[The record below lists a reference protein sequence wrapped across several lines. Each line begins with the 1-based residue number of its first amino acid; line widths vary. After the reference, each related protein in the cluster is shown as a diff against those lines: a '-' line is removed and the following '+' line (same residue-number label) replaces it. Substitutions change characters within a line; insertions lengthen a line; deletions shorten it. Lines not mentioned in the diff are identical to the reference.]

1 MNIFKVTIFYVQ
13 MNYGLPESM
22 YYVMLLNV
30 NLIVKLLF
38 FSNP

>member
-1 MNIFKVTIFYVQ
+1 MNIVKVTIFYVQ
-13 MNYGLPESM
+13 MNYGLLESM